1 MCVKQQHH
9 LETCNRNI
17 SQLAFAAVIILGSNP
32 NKIPQEVIFAMFSEC
47 PIFSKKVRVEGDG
60 QSVSCCCN
68 LILFTENTRYFKQGQ
83 FIIISFSSQF
93 FLH

>member
-1 MCVKQQHH
+1 MCVKQQHN
-9 LETCNRNI
+9 LETCNRNMRAI

-47 PIFSKKVRVEGDG
+47 PIFNKKVRVEGDG

-68 LILFTENTRYFKQGQ
+68 LILFTENTRYFKQKHA
-83 FIIISFSSQF
+83 ISNIK
-93 FLH
+93 H